1 MVGMLMGVPV
11 TERLTDRGRRRGR
24 RTNQLIGEQILQRRR
39 MAGISQA
46 VLGAAVGL
54 SKAEVGRI
62 ERGAA
67 PWLTIIHAATL
78 LSALGMELSAQ
89 AFPVSSPM
97 RDAGQLR
104 LPEEFELRL
113 PPGIGRKREWPIP
126 IAGDLR
132 AIDLV
137 LTGLPARIGVE
148 AETMLHDLQA
158 LEREMRQKQRDADL
172 KRMILLLRG
181 SRHNRETLRHADAL
195 RRAFP
200 LGTRAI
206 LSALARAR
214 DPGNDG
220 IVLL

>member
-1 MVGMLMGVPV
+1 MPV

-24 RTNQLIGEQILQRRR
+24 RVNQVIGEQILQRRR

-46 VLGAAVGL
+46 ALGAAVGL

-67 PWLTIIHAATL
+67 PWLTVIHAATL
-78 LSALGMELSAQ
+78 LSALGMELSAN
-89 AFPVSSPM
+89 AFPISSPM

-104 LPEEFELRL
+104 LLEEFEVRL
-113 PPGIGRKREWPIP
+113 PPSVGRTREWPIP
-126 IAGDLR
+126 IPGDLR
-132 AIDLV
+132 AIDLL

-158 LEREMRQKQRDADL
+158 LERDMRQKQRDGGL
-172 KRMILLLRG
+172 GRMILLLRG
-181 SRHNRETLRHADAL
+181 SRHNRETLKQADAL

-206 LSALARAR
+206 LAALARGR
-214 DPGNDG
+214 DPGGDG